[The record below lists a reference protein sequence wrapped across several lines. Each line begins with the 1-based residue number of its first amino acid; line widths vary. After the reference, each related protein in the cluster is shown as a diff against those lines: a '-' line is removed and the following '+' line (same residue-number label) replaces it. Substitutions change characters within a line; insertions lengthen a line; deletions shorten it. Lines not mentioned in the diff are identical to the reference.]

1 MLRNYLKIAARSLQK
16 RPQMTLINVLG
27 LATGLAL
34 CLVIGLWVQNELR
47 YDDFHPDAER
57 IYRLTSDVQ
66 IQSRSIAK
74 ADAPPPLAPT
84 VAEEIP
90 AVVAATHFRHRTGV
104 TMQRGTKA
112 FTNNAVVFADS
123 AFFDVFGGFEMLRGV
138 RETALRGTN
147 ALVLTASTAQRLF
160 GRLDVVG
167 QTVAM
172 NDRTW
177 RVTGVMADA
186 PETSHLSFQ
195 AVGSLRLPDGFR
207 ESWTALLTYTYVKLA
222 PGASVEAF
230 QRTLTTTTEKYL
242 APQIE
247 AAFGLSFQAFQE
259 QGGAWGFVP
268 QPLTRIHLH
277 SDLDEEIQANGSIA
291 AVYSFAAIG
300 VFILLLACINFM
312 NLATARASERA
323 VEVGVRK
330 ALGARRTQLTA
341 QFLGEAFVL
350 TGLSTTLAIGAVAL
364 ALPSFNTLANRSLAF
379 SQLLNPVV
387 WIGLLVV
394 LVLVALLAGS
404 YPSFVLS
411 RFASAQV
418 LKAGGR
424 HSSGGQGKRLRQGL
438 VVFQFAVS
446 VALIVGTLVVEKQFS
461 YVQSKQLGLDKAQV
475 VEVQNARALGE
486 GHAAFAQQIERQPGI
501 LSSGAGDPLFSRIP
515 EQAFVPDDAPQSDA
529 QAMKEML
536 VGAGF
541 VETLGIDVV
550 EGRAFDAARR
560 SDSTAVLVNQAAA
573 DAFGWTRPLEH
584 TLAEPGDS
592 IRYDVIGVVENFHYA
607 SMRDRIRP
615 VVMFLSDSPRSL
627 YVKLAPGA
635 PGEPLQALRQAWR
648 GAVAGDPLEYAF
660 LDQTYAQV
668 HDSIQRTGALFRL
681 FAGLAVVIACLGL
694 FGLATYTVQRRT
706 KEIGIRKA
714 LGATAPQVVGLLS
727 KEFVQLI
734 GLAGAVALPVAYVV
748 MDGWLANFAYR
759 TSLGV
764 GLFASALVLTVLV
777 AFLAIGSQ
785 ALRAARLD
793 PASTL
798 KDE

>member
-1 MLRNYLKIAARSLQK
+1 
-16 RPQMTLINVLG
+16 
-27 LATGLAL
+27 
-34 CLVIGLWVQNELR
+34 
-47 YDDFHPDAER
+47 
-57 IYRLTSDVQ
+57 
-66 IQSRSIAK
+66 
-74 ADAPPPLAPT
+74 
-84 VAEEIP
+84 
-90 AVVAATHFRHRTGV
+90 
-104 TMQRGTKA
+104 
-112 FTNNAVVFADS
+112 
-123 AFFDVFGGFEMLRGV
+123 V

-167 QTVAM
+167 QTVGM

-177 RVTGVMADA
+177 RVSGVMADV

-195 AVGSLRLPDGFR
+195 AVGALRLPEGFAGN
-207 ESWTALLTYTYVKLA
+207 WTSLLTYTYVKLA
-222 PGASVEAF
+222 PGTSVEAF

-247 AAFGLSFQAFQE
+247 AAFGISFEAFQE

-277 SDLDEEIQANGSIA
+277 SNLDEEIQANGSIA
-291 AVYSFAAIG
+291 AVYAFTAIG

-312 NLATARASERA
+312 NLATARAAERA

-330 ALGARRTQLTA
+330 ALGARRTQLTG

-350 TGLSTTLAIGAVAL
+350 TGLSAGLALGAVAL
-364 ALPSFNTLANRSLAF
+364 ALPSFNALANRSIARGQMLD
-379 SQLLNPVV
+379 PVV
-387 WIGLLVV
+387 GIGLLLVV
-394 LVLVALLAGS
+394 ALVAVVAGS

-411 RFASAQV
+411 RFVPAQV
-418 LKAGGR
+418 LKASGR

-446 VALIVGTLVVEKQFS
+446 VALIVGTLVVQKQFS

-475 VEVQNARALGE
+475 VEVQNARALGT
-486 GHAAFAQQIERQPGI
+486 GHAAFAQQIERLPGI
-501 LSSGAGDPLFSRIP
+501 VASGAGDPLFARIP
-515 EQAFVPDDAPQSDA
+515 EQAFVPDDAPQSEA

-536 VGAGF
+536 VSTGF
-541 VETLGIDVV
+541 VEALGIDVV

-573 DAFGWTRPLEH
+573 DAFGWARPLEH

-615 VVMFLSDSPRSL
+615 VVMFLSDRPRSL

-635 PGEPLQALRQAWR
+635 PAEPLRALRQAWR
-648 GAVAGDPLEYAF
+648 DAVPDDPLEYAF

-668 HDSIQRTGALFRL
+668 HDSIERTGALFRL
-681 FAGLAVVIACLGL
+681 FAGLAVLIACLGL

-714 LGATAPQVVGLLS
+714 MGATAVQVVGLLS
-727 KEFVQLI
+727 KEFIQLI
-734 GLAGAVALPVAYVV
+734 GLAGAAALPVAYVV

-759 TSLGV
+759 TPLGA
-764 GLFASALVLTVLV
+764 GLFLGALALTALV
-777 AFLAIGSQ
+777 AFLAMAPQ
-785 ALRAARLD
+785 AARAARLD